1 MVELC
6 KFSGEIVNKVNDG
19 LITDYY
25 GRGLYIISGE
35 AILNWDTRSVLY
47 KYDGYYLRDFYGKI
61 MYSFDGKEFKDFS
74 GKILFTYKNN
84 KIAKFA
90 GLNEYFIKPNA
101 SNIVV
106 ASLIALFVNK

>member
-35 AILNWDTRSVLY
+35 SILNWDTRSVLY
-47 KYDGYYLRDFYGKI
+47 KYDGYMCDDST
-61 MYSFDGKEFKDFS
+61 YSNVIISYQNDNYVID
-74 GKILFTYKNN
+74 
-84 KIAKFA
+84 
-90 GLNEYFIKPNA
+90 
-101 SNIVV
+101 
-106 ASLIALFVNK
+106 